1 MTNRS
6 LLGRL
11 RSWLPLIP
19 PLLLLA
25 GTYWLNQQV
34 QPIPSKPDSSK
45 RHDIDFS
52 VEDLSSLTFDQQGQP
67 RYLLATEK
75 MWHFPDDD
83 ATHMLAPHLVSLQ
96 PNRAPIVISSQTGIV
111 SNHGDE
117 VFFSDDVNVLR
128 LAEGASDAIK
138 FNTEFLH
145 VVPGKDQA
153 DTDRPVTLLTSH
165 DVIHGVGMKLD
176 TKLRTISLLSNVN
189 ATHEPVK
196 K

>member
-6 LLGRL
+6 LLERL

-25 GTYWLNQQV
+25 GTYWLNRQV
-34 QPIPSKPDSSK
+34 QPILPKPDSSK

-52 VEDLSSLTFDQQGQP
+52 VHDLSSLTLDQQGQP

-75 MWHFPDDD
+75 MWHYPDDD
-83 ATHMLAPHLVSLQ
+83 ATHMQAPHLVSLQ
-96 PNRAPIVISSQTGIV
+96 RDRAPIIISSQTGTV
-111 SNHGDE
+111 SSHGDE
-117 VFFSDDVNVLR
+117 AFFSDDVKVLR
-128 LAEGASDAIK
+128 LGDGASDAIK

-153 DTDRPVTLLTSH
+153 DTDRPVTLVTSH

-176 TKLRTISLLSNVN
+176 TKLRTITLLSNVT